1 MAKLLQLS
9 SPQSRYLKT
18 VPQAKAEYSN
28 TQQGLPICGYTLV
41 HLTRHARL

>member
-18 VPQAKAEYSN
+18 VPQARLSILILSKAY
-28 TQQGLPICGYTLV
+28 LFADIP
-41 HLTRHARL
+41 